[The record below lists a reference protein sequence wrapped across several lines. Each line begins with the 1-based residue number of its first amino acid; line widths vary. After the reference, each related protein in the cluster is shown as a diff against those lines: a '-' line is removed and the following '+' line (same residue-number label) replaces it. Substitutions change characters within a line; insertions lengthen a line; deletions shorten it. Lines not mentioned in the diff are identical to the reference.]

1 MKEDSVL
8 QNNFKKG
15 ASTLAVLTL
24 LQKESMYGYQ
34 LVQTMEKISQ
44 GKFVL
49 QEGTL
54 YPVLYR
60 LLEAELISGERVQV
74 GKRMTRIYYTITP
87 EGRAYLARIRK
98 QYDTITEG
106 VKLLLDSCGAP
117 EDME

>member
-1 MKEDSVL
+1 MKEDNIL

-24 LQKESMYGYQ
+24 LQKERMYGYQ
-34 LVQTMEKISQ
+34 LVQTMDKLSE
-44 GKFVL
+44 GKFAL

-60 LLEAELISGERVQV
+60 LLEAELISDERVQV

-87 EGRAYLARIRK
+87 KGQAYLAKIRK

-106 VKLLLDSCGAP
+106 VKLLLDSCGTP
-117 EDME
+117 ESE